1 MPSES
6 DILCI
11 VMTKFPILYWPRKTT
26 DDAEYQLSRKVI
38 NSATGAMPTV
48 ITENLDLDAI
58 MNENPDSVVYYPV
71 FCGSTGWWGELLGAN
86 AVVVDKMIISPE
98 CQLMVIHS
106 DKNANSHGTNQLLAA
121 EIYPSSG
128 FFKKMN
134 SSIATVA
141 DMLATDAGT
150 ILALFSGRNPNKF
163 VNILES
169 TGNSYL
175 GCIGRY

>member
-11 VMTKFPILYWPRKTT
+11 VMKKFPILYWPRKTT
-26 DDAEYQLSRKVI
+26 NDSEYRLARKVI
-38 NSATGAMPTV
+38 NAETGAMPSV
-48 ITENLDLDAI
+48 ITDNLDLDAI
-58 MNENPDSVVYYPV
+58 MAENPDAVVYYPV
-71 FCGSTGWWGELLGAN
+71 FCGSTGWWGELLGAG

-98 CQLMVIHS
+98 CQLMVIQS
-106 DKNANSHGTNQLLAA
+106 DKNANSKGTNQLLAA

-150 ILALFSGRNPNKF
+150 ILALFSGKNQNQF
-163 VNILES
+163 INILES

>member
-1 MPSES
+1 MTSES
-6 DILCI
+6 DILYI
-11 VMTKFPILYWPRKTT
+11 VMKKFPILYWPRKTT
-26 DDAEYQLSRKVI
+26 DDSEYQIARKVI
-38 NSATGAMPTV
+38 NSMTGEMPAIVTDNL
-48 ITENLDLDAI
+48 NLDEI
-58 MNENPDSVVYYPV
+58 MNENSDSVVYYPV
-71 FCGSTGWWGELLGAN
+71 FCGSTGWWGELLGAGV
-86 AVVVDKMIISPE
+86 VVVDKVIISPE

-106 DKNANSHGTNQLLAA
+106 DKNANSKGTNQLLAA
-121 EIYPSSG
+121 EIYPTSG

-150 ILALFSGRNPNKF
+150 ILALFSGKNQTKF
-163 VNILES
+163 INILES